1 MRDLIDQWGLEPLSL
16 TRPTFLARGQVYL
29 VRLRESMALP
39 DGYAAYANS
48 KSSTGRIDLTTRV
61 LCDGN
66 PRYDRIPG
74 GYRGE
79 LWLEIQPRSFDVIV
93 QSGISLNQAIVFR
106 QRSVLGAGALQDLH
120 AQTPLAFDKEGGVVP
135 AEHCLFDDRLI
146 LSADLS
152 HDVAGFVAKRSHQ
165 PVNLSNLGQH
175 AAQDYFDPIMKN
187 DRVFLERGR
196 FYILAT
202 KERVKVPAEYAC
214 EMVPYD
220 PAAGEFRAHYAGF
233 FDPGWGCNGA
243 GKGAAAVLEVRPHED
258 DLILRHGQPICAM
271 AYEKLTD
278 PCTDLY
284 GSCGNNYAEQTGPR
298 LSKYFTDF

>member
-1 MRDLIDQWGLEPLSL
+1 M
-16 TRPTFLARGQVYL
+16 
-29 VRLRESMALP
+29 
-39 DGYAAYANS
+39 
-48 KSSTGRIDLTTRV
+48 TTRV

-66 PRYDRIPG
+66 PRYDRIPT
-74 GYRGE
+74 GYHGE

-93 QSGISLNQAIVFR
+93 QSGISLNQAIVFK
-106 QRSVLGAGALQDLH
+106 QPSVLGSSALQDLH
-120 AQTPLAFDKEGGVVP
+120 LKTPLAFDKAGAVV
-135 AEHCLFDDRLI
+135 AGEQCLFDDRLI

-152 HDVAGFVAKRSHQ
+152 HDIAGFVAKRSHR
-165 PVNLSNLGQH
+165 PVHLSKLQQH
-175 AAQDYFDPIMKN
+175 KADDYFDPIQKS

-202 KERVKVPAEYAC
+202 NERVKVPAQYAC

-258 DLILRHGQPICAM
+258 DVLSYAM
-271 AYEKLTD
+271 ASLFVPWPVK
-278 PCTDLY
+278 
-284 GSCGNNYAEQTGPR
+284 N
-298 LSKYFTDF
+298 